1 MGGLL
6 IIILFVLVIILLVR
20 NNQLSDKISN
30 MNKTDNNSNDINMV
44 NTISTNTNT
53 NTIKHCPGCGASL
66 EEEDSSKTNFC
77 PSCGMN
83 LSNNSVPN
91 TVQNNTP
98 ATVQNNASETVI
110 KEKKTISDKSIKNS
124 FILIAGALLIIIS
137 AITLLT
143 STWEYSHDIFKT
155 IIISFMF
162 LVFLGSSY
170 IAKDK
175 LKLKVVSKV
184 FLYIALAYLPLIF
197 LSISLFS
204 LFGYYLSIDGEGR
217 YIYLAISSILLSVIY
232 FISMRKHNDI
242 LISIYGNI
250 FQLLS
255 IIFLSLIFTS
265 NAFVVIFMLSIYTL
279 IYSLFDIKNKYYY
292 SLKIDKII
300 LLIYTITLFVIS
312 LFVGLGN
319 INIFYILSL
328 IIDIFLVYFIVG
340 KLFNKMNTYDWIYP
354 LLIIII
360 SLTIPRLFNNTI
372 YLYLIFMLL
381 GSLIIF
387 ILDYIRNKNVKIL
400 NYIYTSIVIC
410 SLYLIILFS
419 CNALTISLF
428 LLGYLLLS
436 ILYYIYL
443 NNSKVMASWI
453 LPIVSLLII
462 THITYYFDISVIFV
476 GIIFSIILIIS
487 SLMKIK
493 DNVLKNTLSI
503 SSIVFMSIYYFI
515 QVMKYL
521 NAYTLIFS
529 LYLTIM
535 LFILFIIKKNSLYKL
550 LSYIYLII
558 SMLYLFVLYNIPINN
573 LYVLYIS
580 LLLIFGIEC
589 IKLFK
594 NKAGTIFIF
603 ILFIIDF
610 LFIFS
615 FDNNILL
622 LIGLILLY
630 ELYLYI
636 NKLNIKYNYLPI
648 CSIGL
653 FCLINSDIY
662 SIIMSIIIL
671 SLLLLFTNIND
682 NTRKDIPIMS
692 YVFSGFIV
700 LTDYNKYLKLILL
713 ILLFGYYLY
722 LFKKD
727 IFKVFLYLLI
737 TILLRNICLDI
748 GIGHISLFSYGLY
761 VILFV
766 LCSIDVFRKHIS
778 WFKVLEYIGLILLYY
793 IAMFNYYDVLDG
805 LLFVCL
811 ILVLT
816 IFGYLKKYGPIFIVS
831 LIFVLINMFYLT
843 RVFWLSIPWWIY
855 LLVVGI
861 ILILFAIYNEMNEKK
876 NRNLLKDLAKKLNL

>member
-30 MNKTDNNSNDINMV
+30 MNKTDNNSNTINMV
-44 NTISTNTNT
+44 NTVSTNT

-91 TVQNNTP
+91 TVQNNIP
-98 ATVQNNASETVI
+98 ETVI

-217 YIYLAISSILLSVIY
+217 YIYLAISSVLLSVIY

-410 SLYLIILFS
+410 SLYLIILFN

-515 QVMKYL
+515 QV
-521 NAYTLIFS
+521 
-529 LYLTIM
+529 LTG
-535 LFILFIIKKNSLYKL
+535 K
-550 LSYIYLII
+550 
-558 SMLYLFVLYNIPINN
+558 
-573 LYVLYIS
+573 
-580 LLLIFGIEC
+580 
-589 IKLFK
+589 
-594 NKAGTIFIF
+594 
-603 ILFIIDF
+603 
-610 LFIFS
+610 
-615 FDNNILL
+615 
-622 LIGLILLY
+622 
-630 ELYLYI
+630 
-636 NKLNIKYNYLPI
+636 
-648 CSIGL
+648 
-653 FCLINSDIY
+653 
-662 SIIMSIIIL
+662 
-671 SLLLLFTNIND
+671 
-682 NTRKDIPIMS
+682 
-692 YVFSGFIV
+692 
-700 LTDYNKYLKLILL
+700 
-713 ILLFGYYLY
+713 
-722 LFKKD
+722 
-727 IFKVFLYLLI
+727 
-737 TILLRNICLDI
+737 
-748 GIGHISLFSYGLY
+748 
-761 VILFV
+761 
-766 LCSIDVFRKHIS
+766 
-778 WFKVLEYIGLILLYY
+778 
-793 IAMFNYYDVLDG
+793 
-805 LLFVCL
+805 
-811 ILVLT
+811 
-816 IFGYLKKYGPIFIVS
+816 
-831 LIFVLINMFYLT
+831 
-843 RVFWLSIPWWIY
+843 
-855 LLVVGI
+855 
-861 ILILFAIYNEMNEKK
+861 
-876 NRNLLKDLAKKLNL
+876 